1 MLLLTLLIVPALFRL
16 SAAREHFQCPLDDIE
31 RTHCMGP
38 KDCRYPHPTRCD
50 KFIQCDVN
58 EDGRTARP
66 TVKDCPKST
75 TRYLEWNDNEK
86 ICVWPKHSTCPKR
99 HSVDT
104 DINDAIKEASDILP
118 RGDGVESKIRDA
130 APFKCPISDIV
141 ITQCR
146 GAKDCLYP
154 NPGSCNTFI
163 QCSASAGFLS
173 GTPAIKDCLPGREWN
188 DKEKK
193 CDVPEKSTCPVY
205 ANGEKKTRDDRS
217 PNANGAGCTGPNC
230 PTITPIDDLVNGL
243 EGGLKKVG
251 LKSPSGGKKI
261 RAADSKD
268 KFSCTGAGCP
278 GTVID
283 GIANGVEDVLRKGA
297 PSNSK
302 PRDAARFRC
311 PSKDI
316 INTKCLGPKDC
327 LYPNPGSCN
336 TFIQCTVDPGERTG
350 TPYVIPC
357 PRGFEW
363 NDNDKK
369 CGSPEKSTCPA
380 SAYGGEKTHAGD
392 SKDKFTC
399 TGAGCPGTVI
409 GEVTN
414 GLEDILRNGR
424 APNRRAVNEDPLAFK
439 CPAADIIR
447 TKCRAHTD
455 CVYARPSYCNEYIQC
470 NVDVGGKTGTPVVV
484 KCPRDFEWNDKIKE
498 CDDRSRSTCVQ
509 KSLNEALWDAA
520 NGIEEPV
527 IQFLPGSQKR
537 RAGIVSTRA
546 AFTCPTAD
554 IIKTKCKGAN
564 DCKYPD
570 PETCNHFYMCFVN
583 PDGKTG
589 TPYYYTCGEG
599 LLWNDILKACNWPTS
614 STCKL

>member
-1 MLLLTLLIVPALFRL
+1 MLLLSLLVMPALFRL
-16 SAAREHFQCPLDDIE
+16 SVALDFQCPLDDIE
-31 RTHCMGP
+31 RTGCMGP
-38 KDCRYPHPTRCD
+38 KDCKYPHPMRCNQ
-50 KFIQCDVN
+50 FIQCNVN
-58 EDGRTARP
+58 EDERTARP
-66 TVKDCPKST
+66 TVHDCPAGLEWNGNAKECGWPENSTCNSVGTTVDKVLKKDSEILPRGDGVEKRNRYDGFVCPREDFLNKSCKRQNGCMYPHPKSCKKYFHCDWNADGWTATITVKNCPKSAAG
-75 TRYLEWNDNEK
+75 YLEWNDNEK
-86 ICVWPKHSTCPKR
+86 SCDWPNHSMCRKR

-104 DINDAIKEASDILP
+104 TIDDALKEASDVLP
-118 RGDGVESKIRDA
+118 RSDAAENKARDA

-146 GAKDCLYP
+146 GPKDCLYP

-163 QCSASAGFLS
+163 QCSASADFLS

-217 PNANGAGCTGPNC
+217 PNANGAGCSGPNC

-243 EGGLKKVG
+243 EGDLKKVG
-251 LKSPSGGKKI
+251 LKSPGGGKKI
-261 RAADSKD
+261 READSKD

-297 PSNSK
+297 PSNNK

-316 INTKCLGPKDC
+316 IETKCLGAKDC
-327 LYPNPGSCN
+327 LYPDPGSCN

-357 PRGFEW
+357 PRDFEW

-369 CGSPEKSTCPA
+369 CDSPEKSTCPA
-380 SAYGGEKTHAGD
+380 FAYGGKKVGAAD
-392 SKDKFTC
+392 SKDKFSC

-414 GLEDILRNGR
+414 GLEDILRNGG
-424 APNRRAVNEDPLAFK
+424 APKRRAVDEEPLIFK

-455 CVYARPSYCNEYIQC
+455 CVYVRPSYCNEYIQC
-470 NVDVGGKTGTPVVV
+470 NVDAGGKTGTPVVV

-509 KSLNEALWDAA
+509 ESLDEAL
-520 NGIEEPV
+520 
-527 IQFLPGSQKR
+527 GS
-537 RAGIVSTRA
+537 
-546 AFTCPTAD
+546 
-554 IIKTKCKGAN
+554 
-564 DCKYPD
+564 
-570 PETCNHFYMCFVN
+570 
-583 PDGKTG
+583 
-589 TPYYYTCGEG
+589 
-599 LLWNDILKACNWPTS
+599 
-614 STCKL
+614 